1 MIKPKIDNKA
11 NLQITKKG
19 VINKSLNS
27 SLIINE
33 DMSIGSLNKMISKN
47 QNIVNKIDSKGETL
61 LSYAIQKKNIDACQF
76 ILNSKIL
83 DLAYQDKKGNSY
95 LHLAII
101 NKLEK
106 VAKILIEKGI
116 NIKKKNNNGKTCLD
130 LANSLNL
137 TSIIDILKNKKED
150 YIIKKGNIKSE
161 VDLMIKKTIDLLEEK
176 NNVKKRKNNSKKK
189 DTKNNSK
196 KKDRK
201 DRNSQN
207 IILTPKFIY

>member
-95 LHLAII
+95 LHLEII

-137 TSIIDILKNKKED
+137 TSIIDILKNKKEEALKLKD
-150 YIIKKGNIKSE
+150 KYKQTNIVVIIKSLSCIKYIGYCA
-161 VDLMIKKTIDLLEEK
+161 DLIFKYI
-176 NNVKKRKNNSKKK
+176 
-189 DTKNNSK
+189 
-196 KKDRK
+196 
-201 DRNSQN
+201 
-207 IILTPKFIY
+207 